1 MKTSPFNRVIT
12 FDISALGHLS
22 TEELA
27 GRLENGHFHK
37 VVTTTAEVTQ
47 SKAKSPLRLVP
58 ALRKLGGGSLSA
70 PVTVDTVADRLH
82 DVLLPWLAQ
91 DPGVGLYQSL
101 GFVAPDQA
109 RVDDL
114 TGDPIMCVP
123 IHGKEAVVIRV
134 QLRERI
140 LPGKSVTEKL
150 QERVAA
156 FEKQEGRDANKKD
169 WAILRDEVKAAL
181 LKTALVRR
189 TDIPV
194 IMGEGFIHIFTSSP
208 AKAEHVNAYL
218 RTIFGTWPVLPVYA
232 YPDILSTW
240 MKKVTGAHDAMGY
253 DEAEEKF
260 FPGQYAK
267 MEDPQ
272 DDSSVTVKNEPAFNR
287 KGYTVGELLERGYVP
302 TEMDIAHHR
311 KGSVASEDDD
321 TVFVSGDTIDLTI
334 RINSKG
340 VIKKFTFGSISQDAL
355 ESYFGGEYDA
365 DDTGSKHWLVY
376 DALMAMIT
384 DLKYIGVVLSSEH
397 AAEGYDLDDNKT
409 LDIELINGGVTVT
422 GPGGTVTLGVTSEGV
437 MTVTE
442 ADPLDEDDITDAFT
456 EDEDDEL

>member
-1 MKTSPFNRVIT
+1 MKTSPFNRVIS
-12 FDISALGHLS
+12 FDISTFGKLS
-22 TEELA
+22 SEELA
-27 GRLENGHFHK
+27 GRLENSYVATIAK
-37 VVTTTAEVTQ
+37 VNGN
-47 SKAKSPLRLVP
+47 KKSPLLLVP
-58 ALRKLGGGSLSA
+58 ALRKLGGGAMSA

-82 DVLLPWLAQ
+82 EALLPWLAK
-91 DPGVGLYQSL
+91 DPGVGLYQAL

-109 RVDDL
+109 KVDDL

-123 IHGKEAVVIRV
+123 IHGKEAVVLRV

-156 FEKQEGRDANKKD
+156 FEKQEGREANKKD

-194 IMGEGFIHIFTSSP
+194 ILGEGFIHIFTSSP

-232 YPDILSTW
+232 YPDILNTW
-240 MKKVTGAHDAMGY
+240 MKKVTGAHDDAGY
-253 DEAEEKF
+253 DGADVKF

-287 KGYTVGELLERGYVP
+287 HGYTVGELLERGYVP

-311 KGSVASEDDD
+311 KGSVASEDDP
-321 TVFVSGDTIDLTI
+321 TVFISGDAVDLTI
-334 RINSKG
+334 RINAKG
-340 VIKKFTFGSISQDAL
+340 VIKKFTFGTISQDAL
-355 ESYFGGEYDA
+355 ESYFSGDYDA
-365 DDTGSKHWLVY
+365 NDTGSKHWLVY
-376 DALMAMIT
+376 DALMSLIA
-384 DLKYIGVVLSSEH
+384 DLKYVGVVLTSEN
-397 AAEGYDLDDNKT
+397 AAEGYDLDDVKT
-409 LDIELINGGVTVT
+409 LDIEFINDSVKISGPAGSVTIT
-422 GPGGTVTLGVTSEGV
+422 ATDALDDDTV
-437 MTVTE
+437 
-442 ADPLDEDDITDAFT
+442 TDAFDDD
-456 EDEDDEL
+456 EDEL

>member
-1 MKTSPFNRVIT
+1 MKTTPFNRVIT
-12 FDISALGHLS
+12 FDMTSLGKLTS
-22 TEELA
+22 EDLA
-27 GRLENGHFHK
+27 GRLENSYVATIAK
-37 VVTTTAEVTQ
+37 VNGN
-47 SKAKSPLRLVP
+47 KKSPLLLVP
-58 ALRKLGGGSLSA
+58 ALRFLAGGSMSA
-70 PVTVDTVADRLH
+70 PVTPDTAADRLH
-82 DVLLPWLAQ
+82 EALLPWLAK

-101 GFVAPDQA
+101 GFVAPDQSQ
-109 RVDDL
+109 VDDL

-123 IHGKEAVVIRV
+123 IHGKNAVVFRV

-156 FEKQEGRDANKKD
+156 FEKQEGREANKKD

-194 IMGEGFIHIFTSSP
+194 MMGEGFIHIFTSSP

-232 YPDILSTW
+232 YPDMISTW
-240 MKKVTGAHDAMGY
+240 MKKVTSAHDDAGY
-253 DEAEEKF
+253 GDTNVKF

-287 KGYTVGELLERGYVP
+287 QGYTVGELLERGYMP

-311 KGSVASEDDD
+311 KGSAASEDDP
-321 TVFVSGDTIDLTI
+321 TVFVSGDAIDLTI
-334 RINSKG
+334 RINAKG

-355 ESYFGGEYDA
+355 ESYFGGDYDA
-365 DDTGSKHWLVY
+365 DDTGSKHWLIY
-376 DALMAMIT
+376 DALMALIA
-384 DLKYIGVVLSSEH
+384 DLKDVSVVLSSEH
-397 AAEGYDLDDNKT
+397 AAEGYDVDDVKT
-409 LDIELINGGVTVT
+409 LDIEFINDSVKIT
-422 GPGGTVTLGVTSEGV
+422 GPAGSVTITATDVLDDDTV
-437 MTVTE
+437 
-442 ADPLDEDDITDAFT
+442 TDAFDDD
-456 EDEDDEL
+456 EDEL